1 MRPKT
6 RPWRHGVVLLALL
19 AAAGCQ
25 EAGRAGK
32 ETPGTSGGMLAEA
45 PPGAPEGSCW
55 ARDASPAVVETVTEQ
70 IIVEPEVVNE
80 AGEVVRPA
88 VYRTETRQDIVK
100 EREDTTFQVPCPAQ
114 VTTELIASLQ
124 RALQARSL
132 YRGPISGVMDARTR
146 SAIRRYQ
153 KPLGLD
159 SSMLSLSAARSL
171 GLVALDR
178 EE

>member
-1 MRPKT
+1 MQPMT
-6 RPWRHGVVLLALL
+6 RPWRRAALVLALL
-19 AAAGCQ
+19 VAGGCQ
-25 EAGRAGK
+25 DTGDTGGDAPEA
-32 ETPGTSGGMLAEA
+32 SGGVLAEA

-70 IIVEPEVVNE
+70 IIVEPEVINE
-80 AGEVVRPA
+80 AGEVIRQA
-88 VYRTETRQDIVK
+88 VYRTETRQEIVK
-100 EREDTTFQVPCPAQ
+100 AREDTTFQVPCPEKM
-114 VTTELIASLQ
+114 TPELIASLQ
-124 RALQARSL
+124 RALQARGL

-146 SAIRRYQ
+146 SSIRRYQ

-178 EE
+178 AE